1 MLKKIQKFSLNKKL
15 SIVILLTFLFI
26 FIVSNII
33 IDLAYYSYYETMM
46 ADKLNQSVSVASR
59 SHFQSFFI
67 P

>member
-59 SHFQSFFI
+59 SQFQSFFI

>member
-15 SIVILLTFLFI
+15 SIVIFLTFLFI

-33 IDLAYYSYYETMM
+33 IDFAYYNYYETMM
-46 ADKLNQSVSVASR
+46 ADKLNQSVSVASYA
-59 SHFQSFFI
+59 HFQSFFI